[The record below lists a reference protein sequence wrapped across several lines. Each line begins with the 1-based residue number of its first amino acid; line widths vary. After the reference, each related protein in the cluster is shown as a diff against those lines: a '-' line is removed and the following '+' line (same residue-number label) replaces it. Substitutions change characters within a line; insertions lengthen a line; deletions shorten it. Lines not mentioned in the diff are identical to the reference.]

1 MAAWRL
7 SPQAPPAC
15 VNFKL
20 IGDLLLLS
28 ARGVWS
34 VVGLRKGV
42 VGQVAGE
49 LCAVVRGV
57 GSGGVWAETV
67 VRQERRRKNW

>member
-20 IGDLLLLS
+20 IGDLRSQS

-34 VVGLRKGV
+34 VGGLGKRGV
-42 VGQVAGE
+42 LTRCLAIVDGEAVNGVAGR
-49 LCAVVRGV
+49 CRI
-57 GSGGVWAETV
+57 T
-67 VRQERRRKNW
+67 

>member
-20 IGDLLLLS
+20 IGDLRDLS
-28 ARGVWS
+28 ARGVWDQARLES
-34 VVGLRKGV
+34 NDA
-42 VGQVAGE
+42 GQQG
-49 LCAVVRGV
+49 
-57 GSGGVWAETV
+57 
-67 VRQERRRKNW
+67 

>member
-20 IGDLLLLS
+20 IGDLRDLS
-28 ARGVWS
+28 ARGVWDKE
-34 VVGLRKGV
+34 GLKGD
-42 VGQVAGE
+42 GAGG
-49 LCAVVRGV
+49 RGV
-57 GSGGVWAETV
+57 GWEWVE
-67 VRQERRRKNW
+67 K

>member
-20 IGDLLLLS
+20 IGDLLDLS

-42 VGQVAGE
+42 MRLGAE
-49 LCAVVRGV
+49 WAVRG
-57 GSGGVWAETV
+57 GEGRGLWA
-67 VRQERRRKNW
+67 RRK

>member
-20 IGDLLLLS
+20 IGDLPAQS
-28 ARGVWS
+28 ARGVWILG
-34 VVGLRKGV
+34 VEQGLDVMR
-42 VGQVAGE
+42 QRWRCIARVA
-49 LCAVVRGV
+49 AWR
-57 GSGGVWAETV
+57 TT
-67 VRQERRRKNW
+67 RQ

>member
-34 VVGLRKGV
+34 VGGLWKGVSDGGLRGRCADAGGTGSGV
-42 VGQVAGE
+42 VRVE
-49 LCAVVRGV
+49 M
-57 GSGGVWAETV
+57 V
-67 VRQERRRKNW
+67 VRQERR